1 MKNLKKISRQE
12 QKEIKGSGII
22 KRCTEHYQ
30 CPGGACCQ
38 NVCVLNPCI
47 LD

>member
-1 MKNLKKISRQE
+1 MKNLKKLSREE

-22 KRCTEHYQ
+22 KRCNYSFE

-38 NVCVLNPCI
+38 NVCVLNPCM